1 MKTIK
6 VNLRERSYPIHIG
19 TEIIEEI
26 CSRLRELPIGKKIAI
41 ITNPRIKELYGD
53 FVSHA
58 VDTAGFKPELIEVP
72 AGEETKDLDWARKLY
87 DKLISLRMDRRSCLI
102 TLGGGVVGDL
112 GGFVASTF
120 MRGIPYIQIPTS
132 LLAQVDSSV
141 GGKTAVNHPQG
152 KNIIG
157 TFYQP
162 LSVFIDISFLKTLPK
177 EEFLNG
183 MAEVVK
189 YGIIADKKL
198 FHYLEENTQKVLSL
212 DHQALEYLASRSC
225 SIKAK
230 IVERD
235 EKETNIRA
243 ILNFGHTIGHAIE
256 TASGYRYKHG
266 EAVSIGM
273 VYASQISYDKGLCE
287 KKDVQRIE
295 GLLSSLG
302 LPIKDEGLLPEDIV
316 RTLETDKKILD
327 EKIRLILMKEIG
339 KVAIYND
346 ISRNLILRV
355 LRNH

>member
-1 MKTIK
+1 M
-6 VNLRERSYPIHIG
+6 
-19 TEIIEEI
+19 
-26 CSRLRELPIGKKIAI
+26 
-41 ITNPRIKELYGD
+41 
-53 FVSHA
+53 
-58 VDTAGFKPELIEVP
+58 P

-102 TLGGGVVGDL
+102 TLGGGVIGDL

-120 MRGIPYIQIPTS
+120 MRGIPYVQIPTS

-162 LSVFIDISFLKTLPK
+162 LSVFIDISFLKTLPN

-189 YGIIADKKL
+189 YGIISDNKL
-198 FHYLEENTQKVLSL
+198 FHYLEENAQKVLSH
-212 DHQALEYLASRSC
+212 DHHALEYLVNSSC

-235 EKETNIRA
+235 EEEANVRA

-256 TASGYRYKHG
+256 TVSEYRYKHG
-266 EAVSIGM
+266 EAISIGM
-273 VYASQISYDKGLCE
+273 VFASKISYDKELC
-287 KKDVQRIE
+287 KKGDTQRIE
-295 GLLSSLG
+295 ALLSALG
-302 LPIKDEGLLPEDIV
+302 LPVKDEGLLPEDIL
-316 RTLETDKKILD
+316 RALETDKKIID

-339 KVAIYND
+339 KVDIYND
-346 ISRNLILRV
+346 ISRSLILRI
-355 LRNH
+355 LSDN